1 MGKTPYCSYIT
12 MVLCGN
18 IQGQA
23 SDIAAEDEQEIDGRF
38 SASSAPRTKK
48 GGRVGDILQMNLI
61 GMNYKM
67 FCETLGPVVI

>member
-1 MGKTPYCSYIT
+1 

-67 FCETLGPVVI
+67 FCETLIGLAVGLSGCIRRI